1 MTLLS
6 ILKKFEQFF
15 NGHKLRTKMMLI
27 YIIVIIPVFIGSMFL
42 LHTIRTNLSKNE
54 TDNALKNTDNIR
66 IQLTDMVYTIENISD
81 VICNG
86 DDIPSFICGEYSKK
100 SEIYRFYAD
109 NEITDNYVSIFPQ
122 LKAIRIYIPR
132 EDFVFNSSFR
142 FADESITSQNW
153 YNSAIDTPFP
163 LWRVIKDPVTREVYL
178 SCTRRICSPDGEPCA
193 VAVLAINPE
202 WLGDYIS
209 DDTYKTVLS
218 INNGIVYFSSLEG
231 INAGNII
238 TVSSTDF
245 TVPNAEEVIDSE
257 FNNISALTILK
268 TFSSGLSENIFQI
281 FLINPGSSLEAQNK
295 KLTSFYSLYT
305 LFLFVISLLI
315 VILFVISFS
324 RRITMLRDKM
334 HSVALGNFNVTRE
347 LKDNDEV
354 AQLEEDLCI
363 MVDSMQ
369 LMMNDIYNAKL
380 ESERLKL
387 NQRDAEFKALAS
399 QINPHFLYNTLETI
413 RMKAFCNNDKE
424 TADLIKKLGKFM
436 RRCLELK
443 TDSVTLKSE
452 IDFTNSYL
460 ELQSARFGDKI
471 SYDIRSSVSDDYM
484 ILPLII
490 QPIVEN
496 AFIHGIESSK
506 SNGRIDV
513 HIYYCGE
520 YVYIDVDDN
529 GVGIAPEKLKQIDIK
544 LSENN
549 TESGKSIG
557 LTNVNKRIQM
567 SYGDIY
573 GIKVTSK
580 EGEGTSVRIMLPR
593 CPENSRKGNNNADS

>member
-1 MTLLS
+1 MS
-6 ILKKFEQFF
+6 VLKKFERFF

-42 LHTIRTNLSKNE
+42 LYTIRTNLSESE
-54 TDNALKNTDNIR
+54 TDNAVKNTDNIR
-66 IQLTDMVYTIENISD
+66 IHLTDMVYTIENITD

-86 DDIPSFICGEYSKK
+86 SDIPSFICGDYTKN

-109 NEITDNYVSIFPQ
+109 NDIIDNYVSIFPQ

-132 EDFVFNSSFR
+132 DDFVFNSNFR
-142 FADESITSQNW
+142 RADDGITSQTW
-153 YNSAIDTPFP
+153 YNAAIDTPFP
-163 LWRVIKDPVTREVYL
+163 IWRVIRDPVTREVYL
-178 SCTRRICSPDGEPCA
+178 SCARRICSADGTPCA
-193 VAVLAINPE
+193 VAVLAISPD
-202 WLGDYIS
+202 WLEDYITN
-209 DDTYKTVLS
+209 DTYSTVLS
-218 INNGIVYFSSLEG
+218 VNNGIVYFSSLEG
-231 INAGNII
+231 INSGNII

-245 TVPNAEEVIDSE
+245 TKPNVEEVIDSE

-268 TFSSGLSENIFQI
+268 TFSSGLSENVFQI
-281 FLINPGSSLEAQNK
+281 FLINPGSSIEAENEQ
-295 KLTSFYSLYT
+295 LTSFYSLYI

-315 VILFVISFS
+315 VVLFVISYS
-324 RRITMLRDKM
+324 RRITLLRDKM

-347 LKDNDEV
+347 LEDHDEV

-436 RRCLELK
+436 RRCLEIK
-443 TDSVTLKSE
+443 TENVTLKSE

-471 SYDIRSSVSDDYM
+471 SYEIRSSVSDDYM

-490 QPIVEN
+490 QPVVEN
-496 AFIHGIESSK
+496 AFVHGIESSK
-506 SNGRIDV
+506 SNGKIDV
-513 HIYYCGE
+513 HIYCCGE
-520 YVYIDVDDN
+520 YVYIDVTDN
-529 GVGIAPEKLKQIDIK
+529 GVGITPEKLKQLDKK

-549 TESGKSIG
+549 TEGGKSIG

-593 CPENSRKGNNNADS
+593 YPENTRKGTNNADA

>member
-1 MTLLS
+1 
-6 ILKKFEQFF
+6 
-15 NGHKLRTKMMLI
+15 MMLI
-27 YIIVIIPVFIGSMFL
+27 YVIVIIPVFIGSMFL
-42 LHTIRTNLSKNE
+42 LYTIRTNLSKNE
-54 TDNALKNTDNIR
+54 TDNAIKNTDNIR
-66 IQLTDMVYTIENISD
+66 IHLTDMVYTIENISD

-86 DDIPSFICGEYSKK
+86 EEIPAFLSRNYEKK

-109 NEITDNYVSIFPQ
+109 NDTIGNYVTIFPQ
-122 LKAIRIYIPR
+122 LKTIRIYIPR
-132 EDFVFNSSFR
+132 EDFVFNSGFR
-142 FADESITSQNW
+142 YADEGIKSQSW
-153 YNSAIDTPFP
+153 YKSAYETPFP
-163 LWRVIKDPVTREVYL
+163 LWRVIRDPITKELYL
-178 SCTRRICSPDGEPCA
+178 SCVRRVCDLNGEPCA
-193 VAVLAINPE
+193 VAVLAINPD
-202 WLGDYIS
+202 WLNDYIIS
-209 DDTYKTVLS
+209 ETYKTVLS
-218 INNGIVYFSSLEG
+218 LGNGIVYFSSLDG
-231 INAGNII
+231 ISAGHVV
-238 TVSSTDF
+238 TVASTDF
-245 TVPNAEEVIDSE
+245 SDPNIEEVIDSD
-257 FNNISALTILK
+257 FNNISGLTILK
-268 TFSSGLSENIFQI
+268 TFSSGLSQNVFQI
-281 FLINPGSSLEAQNK
+281 FLINPGNSFDAENK
-295 KLTSFYSLYT
+295 RLTAFYSAYT
-305 LFLFVISLLI
+305 VLLFVISLLI

-324 RRITMLRDKM
+324 RRITMLSGKM

-347 LKDNDEV
+347 FNDHDEV

-413 RMKAFCNNDKE
+413 RMKAYCNNDKE

-443 TDSVTLKSE
+443 TDNVTLKSE

-460 ELQSARFGDKI
+460 ELQSARFGDKV
-471 SYDIRSSVSDDYM
+471 SYEIRSTVSDDYM

-490 QPIVEN
+490 QPVVEN
-496 AFIHGIESSK
+496 AFVHGIESSK
-506 SNGRIDV
+506 ANGSIDV

-520 YVYIDVDDN
+520 YVYIDVSDN
-529 GVGIAPEKLKQIDIK
+529 GVGITPETLKQLEKK
-544 LSENN
+544 LSEND

-567 SYGDIY
+567 SFGEIY
-573 GIKVTSK
+573 GISVTSK

-593 CPENSRKGNNNADS
+593 YPENTRKGNNNADT